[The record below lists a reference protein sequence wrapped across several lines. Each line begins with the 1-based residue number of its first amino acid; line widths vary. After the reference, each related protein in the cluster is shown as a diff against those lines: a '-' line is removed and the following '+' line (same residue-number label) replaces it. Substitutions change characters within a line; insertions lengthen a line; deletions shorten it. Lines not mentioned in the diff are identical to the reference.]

1 MVVASCPT
9 HKYPISGGLMVVGF
23 GRVLG
28 LVAARA
34 LALPRVLPRFERFL
48 RDVRLYRSLCS
59 VRCVPVLARVWV

>member
-1 MVVASCPT
+1 MQRGGVALLL
-9 HKYPISGGLMVVGF
+9 GAGDGLMIVGS

-34 LALPRVLPRFERFL
+34 LALPRVLPCFERFF
-48 RDVRLYRSLCS
+48 RGVRLYRSLCS